1 MSRHFELEGP
11 NRGLRLRFVDVQETR
26 GGGYSGFQEKG
37 MSEWEPYLNQA
48 T

>member
-26 GGGYSGFQEKG
+26 GGGGTPDFKRKG
-37 MSEWEPYLNQA
+37 
-48 T
+48 